1 MTGVRRRWRIAAG
14 LGAAAVALAGC
25 SASGGGS
32 ESKGSADSA
41 AVTSQARGVKQE
53 AVPAAPGQQVQRAPA
68 RDSRSIVYK
77 GDITVRVQDVSGRAA
92 AASTIATA
100 ADGFVAG
107 DNRRSG
113 GEDASADLILRV
125 PAKEFGP
132 TVDKLAKLGTEAD
145 RSIGTEDVTDK
156 SADLDARLAS
166 KKASVERTRALLSK
180 ADRIADIVAIEGELA
195 SREADLGSLEA
206 EQRALADQVTLSTIT
221 LHLVKPT
228 AVIGGT
234 DKPGFLS
241 GLAAG
246 WRAFTA
252 SLRWLLVV
260 VGVLLPFAI
269 PVAIAAV
276 VWVRLARRRKPAAPA
291 PQPAPA
297 PAP

>member
-1 MTGVRRRWRIAAG
+1 
-14 LGAAAVALAGC
+14 
-25 SASGGGS
+25 
-32 ESKGSADSA
+32 
-41 AVTSQARGVKQE
+41 
-53 AVPAAPGQQVQRAPA
+53 
-68 RDSRSIVYK
+68 
-77 GDITVRVQDVSGRAA
+77 VQDVSGQAA

-125 PAKEFGP
+125 PAKEFGA
-132 TVDKLAKLGTEAD
+132 TVDKLAKLGTEAG

-166 KKASVERTRALLSK
+166 KKASVERTRALLAK

-206 EQRALADQVTLSTIT
+206 EQRTLADQVTLSTIT
-221 LHLVKPT
+221 LHLVRPT
-228 AVIGGT
+228 AAIGGP

-269 PVAIAAV
+269 PVAVAV
-276 VWVRLARRRKPAAPA
+276 VVWPRVARRRNRPA
-291 PQPAPA
+291 PVPAPA
-297 PAP
+297 EAPSA